1 MIEWIPLSS
10 ALCGCFFAC
19 ALANAQSGGLR
30 VLVYTR
36 NTVTEKSSYIHD
48 NIADSVEALHKIG
61 AANGFA
67 VDATD
72 DPAVFTRANLK
83 RYKAIVFSNTHNQA
97 FTTDGQRQAFQYFVQ
112 HGGGLVG
119 LHAATTSEREW
130 PFFVSAMGGK
140 FVRHP
145 KLQKFVV
152 RVVDPKHPATR
163 GMPASFEWED
173 ECYFHDSLAPG
184 LHPLL
189 VTDPTALNDADSGK
203 YPDSLV
209 GKMIPLAWTITTD
222 GRRVFYTALGHQ
234 KEHYSDP
241 FFVKHIQGGLLWAM
255 GKTK

>member
-1 MIEWIPLSS
+1 MKRLILMCLVA
-10 ALCGCFFAC
+10 ALW
-19 ALANAQSGGLR
+19 ANAQTGANR

-36 NTVTEKSSYIHD
+36 TSVTARSSYIHD
-48 NIADSVEALHKIG
+48 NIAASVEALHRIG
-61 AANGFA
+61 AANGFT

-72 DPAVFTRANLK
+72 DPSVFTRENLA
-83 RYKAIVFSNTHNQA
+83 RYKVVVFSNTNNEA
-97 FTTDGQRQAFQYFVQ
+97 FTTEDQRQAFQYFVQ

-119 LHAATTSEREW
+119 LHAATTTERQW
-130 PFFVSAMGGK
+130 PFFVSVMGGE

-152 RVVDPKHPATR
+152 HVQDLHHPATE

-189 VTDPTALNDADSGK
+189 VTDPAGLDDPDSGK

-209 GKMIPLAWTITTD
+209 GKMLPLAWTLTTN
-222 GRRVFYTALGHQ
+222 GGRVFYTALGHQ

-241 FFVKHIQGGLLWAM
+241 FFVKHIEGGLLWAM
-255 GKTK
+255 GKSK